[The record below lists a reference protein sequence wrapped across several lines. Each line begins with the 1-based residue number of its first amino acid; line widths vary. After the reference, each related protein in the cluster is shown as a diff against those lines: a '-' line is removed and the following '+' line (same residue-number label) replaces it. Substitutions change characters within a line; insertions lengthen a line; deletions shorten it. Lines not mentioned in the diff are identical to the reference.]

1 MSLDSIAPEA
11 GWRLAATRRLGTTT
25 AVVLAGGQGTRLRS
39 VVGERQKVLA
49 TVNGRP
55 FLEHLLTLLTRQGI
69 RRVVLCTG
77 FHGDDVEARLGETHG
92 GASLIYSRELT
103 PLGTGGAL
111 AHAMRLVES
120 DPALVL
126 NGDSYCSADLS
137 AFYRWHCAQAA
148 EGTVLLTPTTKPEQ
162 YGWVEVADDGRVQR
176 FVEKPPSLELEP
188 LAAGNGASPVAHDD
202 CRSGG
207 TQCWVSAGIYLLSQ
221 RLLRTIPTEQVVS
234 LESEMFPRWA
244 GRVLYGFRTGATF
257 LDIGTPESLARG
269 GAFLGRLADGPD
281 RSIVAANGGLEDL

>member
-1 MSLDSIAPEA
+1 VAKQVSLEPVAPDP
-11 GWRLAATRRLGTTT
+11 GWRPAPPRRFSTTT

-39 VVGERQKVLA
+39 VIGDRQKVLA

-69 RRVVLCTG
+69 RCVVLCTG
-77 FHGDDVEARLGETHG
+77 FHGDDVPARLGQTHG
-92 GASLIYSRELT
+92 GASLVYSREPA

-111 AHAMRLVES
+111 AHAMRFVES

-126 NGDSYCSADLS
+126 NGDSYCSADLR

-148 EGTVLLTPTTKPEQ
+148 EGTVLLTPTTKPDQ
-162 YGWVEVADDGRVQR
+162 YGWVEVAEDGRVQR
-176 FVEKPPSLELEP
+176 FVEKPPSPEL
-188 LAAGNGASPVAHDD
+188 LASAAEDGASSVPHSDH
-202 CRSGG
+202 RYGG

-244 GRVLYGFRTGATF
+244 GQGLYGFRTGATF
-257 LDIGTPESLARG
+257 MDIGTPESLAG
-269 GAFLGRLADGPD
+269 GAAFLGRLAAGLD
-281 RSIVAANGGLEDL
+281 RSVLAADR